1 MKRNTLVQIAVWLVF
16 TFLFLH
22 LMFSCEAGAVPAP
35 DPEPAAAPA
44 ILVKEKSE
52 VDLIPVEYPAAD
64 TAEEE
69 IPEFP
74 RTREDLYY

>member
-16 TFLFLH
+16 SFLFLH

-44 ILVKEKSE
+44 ILVKDQSE
-52 VDLIPVEYPAAD
+52 ASTLQVEYPATD
-64 TAEEE
+64 TLEEG
-69 IPEFP
+69 IPEYP
-74 RTREDLYY
+74 RTRADLYY